1 MIVPPIAPPPDPVYY
16 QYPSGRGIAYVPI
29 LDGVAARLRYT
40 NKGSSDRGFTCALP
54 TGKVVTTNMAAA
66 QAPLAVQ
73 PWSPGSSDTWAQ
85 SRTSVIEDNSGG
97 VRKILFNY
105 DGGSIPAQSANVN
118 PAGWELFIHPWLI
131 HDGSYDNG
139 FEVTYGEGADINVP
153 TAFYVA
159 FVPYF
164 KIVAASTT
172 PSLSD
177 GTDQTWYLYFAKPL
191 NSNQTAALQVTVTT
205 GMFGTVTG
213 LAYTVETNAYGQ
225 ATALKVTVP
234 MATKHVLASGVY
246 KITVLITQNLY
257 YLKGDNFVT
266 ESVILISQ
274 EFDVNV
280 SFTVDTAPP
289 TIDRPMI
296 LPKAATTAA
305 QQPSI
310 LQVQIPGPVG
320 YMDCI
325 AARQTLACDV
335 TENGGGL
342 DRVELWVEWG
352 SNAPRLI
359 TSSSFAGAKG
369 VSHVEIDT
377 QTLPPL
383 GYDNPLGNPQWT
395 RFLFKAYDM
404 AGNVASAYASSPI
417 NGSTGVQTT
426 NPAVVQITPL
436 GGSYNSTT
444 GQWNACTGFYAKVTA
459 PAAFVSKVEF
469 YVDNI
474 LQTTVLGSQGVPDAN
489 GGLVAWGDITGYTGN
504 FAGLTLGT
512 HTLKAIVYNAVP
524 NGPYST
530 QTTHT
535 LELAI
540 TLGTTGTG
548 GSCVDLNALIAYGN
562 GTTKRAYEVQVG
574 DEVLVRDPITGA
586 LAIKPIG
593 QILPMAIQPCYKIVA
608 EGGIEGICS
617 ASHRVFEPVSGAF
630 WTVEDLRP
638 GQSILSPENE
648 PKKILEIIPF
658 GDREVLTFAIDDPVH
673 RNYFADGILA
683 HNKMTN
689 DCVVPG
695 TLVTMA
701 DGSKKP
707 IEDLIPGEQVLA
719 WDPQTRTFVPD
730 TFLSH
735 YITRRSDL
743 YRVTLEDGHEVVC
756 TPTHTLFT
764 GQVWVPLD
772 QLRRFSTPVKIM
784 VEGGGFSTI
793 KSIEPV
799 TGSEVEVRLGEIQNH
814 HNLIL
819 GGILCHNIKYQTTEL
834 NANIV

>member
-1 MIVPPIAPPPDPVYY
+1 MIVPPIAPPPPDPVYY

-40 NKGSSDRGFTCALP
+40 NKGSSDRGFTCSLP
-54 TGKVVTTNMAAA
+54 TGKVVTTNMAQAP
-66 QAPLAVQ
+66 APLAVQ
-73 PWSPGSSDTWAQ
+73 PWSPGSSDAWAQ
-85 SRTSVIEDNSGG
+85 ARTSVVEDNTGG
-97 VRKILFNY
+97 VRKILFSY
-105 DGGSIPAQSANVN
+105 DGGSIPAMSANVN

-139 FEVTYGEGADINVP
+139 FEVTYGEGADINIP

-172 PSLSD
+172 PAVTD

-191 NSNQTAALQVTVTT
+191 NSNQTSALQVTITT

-213 LAYTVETNAYGQ
+213 LAYVVETNAYGQ
-225 ATALKVTVP
+225 ATALRVTLP
-234 MATKHVLASGVY
+234 MATKHVLAAGVY
-246 KITVLITQNLY
+246 KITVYVTQNLY

-274 EFDVNV
+274 DFDVTV
-280 SFTVDTAPP
+280 GIGVDTTAPS
-289 TIDRPMI
+289 IASPMI
-296 LPKAATTAA
+296 LPRAAATAA

-320 YMDCI
+320 YTDCI

-352 SNAPRLI
+352 SNTPKLI
-359 TSSSFAGAKG
+359 TTSTFGGARG
-369 VSHVEIDT
+369 VQHVEIDT

-383 GYDNPLGNPQWT
+383 GYDNPLGTPLWT

-404 AGNVASAYASSPI
+404 AGNVASAYAASPI
-417 NGSTGVQTT
+417 NGNIGVQTS
-426 NPAVVQITPL
+426 NPAVMSITPL
-436 GGSYNSTT
+436 GGSYTAST
-444 GQWNACTGFYAKVTA
+444 GKWNAVSGFYAKISA
-459 PAAFVSKVEF
+459 PAAFVEKVEF
-469 YVDNI
+469 YVDNV
-474 LQTTVLGSQGVPDAN
+474 LQATQTGAQGVPDAN
-489 GGLVAWGDITGYTGN
+489 GALVAWGDIVGYTGN
-504 FAGLTLGT
+504 FTGLGAGT
-512 HTLKAIVYNAVP
+512 HVLKAIVYNAVP
-524 NGPYST
+524 NGPYSV

-535 LELAI
+535 LESTI
-540 TLGTTGTG
+540 TVGTTSGGTG
-548 GSCVDLNALIAYGN
+548 CVDLNALITLGN
-562 GTTKRAYEVQVG
+562 QTTKRAYEVQVG
-574 DEVLVRDPITGA
+574 DEVLVRDPLTGA
-586 LAIKPIG
+586 LAIRPIG
-593 QILPMAIQPCYKIVA
+593 HILPMAVQPCYRIIA
-608 EGGIEGICS
+608 EDGIGGICS
-617 ASHRVFEPVSGAF
+617 ASHRVFETSSGAF

-638 GQSILSPENE
+638 GQFILSPSDE
-648 PKKILEIIPF
+648 PKKILEIIPESP
-658 GDREVLTFAIDDPVH
+658 REVITFAIDDPTH

-683 HNKMTN
+683 HNKISQ

-701 DGSKKP
+701 DGSQKP
-707 IEDLIPGEQVLA
+707 IEALVPGDQVLA
-719 WDPQTRTFVPD
+719 WDTQTKTFVAD

-743 YRVTLEDGHEVVC
+743 LRVTLEDGHTVTC

-764 GQVWVPLD
+764 GQVWVPVD
-772 QLRRFSTPVKIM
+772 QLRRFSSPVKIM
-784 VEGGGFSTI
+784 VEGGAFSAI
-793 KSIEPV
+793 QSIDEV
-799 TGSEVEVRLGEIQNH
+799 NEGEVEVRLGEIQTH

-819 GGILCHNIKYQTTEL
+819 GGILCHNIKYQPMEP
-834 NANIV
+834 